1 MAEGACCALG
11 EGQDGQAG
19 LARSHS
25 AWWEGQAQGAG
36 ATEGCGPHH
45 RLHCRILPT
54 TYEYLL
60 ASCPP
65 PGDREDSEVLSQP
78 YGALAWSLEVRR
90 PLTHWL

>member
-1 MAEGACCALG
+1 MAEGVCRVLG

-25 AWWEGQAQGAG
+25 AWWEEWVQGTGAQKDVA
-36 ATEGCGPHH
+36 H
-45 RLHCRILPT
+45 HCRTLPT

-65 PGDREDSEVLSQP
+65 PGDRRTL
-78 YGALAWSLEVRR
+78 RC
-90 PLTHWL
+90 